1 MLTIDYKII
10 LKIFQVWSWGFVVRS
25 VVGMLAALDAKKA
38 LHLGLHIHR
47 KPSDFPP
54 EPCRQVLYCCWPVHS
69 GFCSIH
75 RSLLDWSRSSL
86 EHFVST
92 SSYVTC
98 KQRPPFFLFTPQSP
112 HEALQ
117 AHLIPPLCF
126 HFKMFN
132 FTYYLLLW
140 IWAPAVLTC
149 SSSPSLPA
157 SHAQFL
163 ILLPCICL
171 CWSLYHPRCYCLPNS
186 DSSAAAKVPEGSPLE
201 KPEVFKQMPFRA
213 RLSSVVTSAHCR
225 RGLMPRDH
233 TSEAWG

>member
-1 MLTIDYKII
+1 MLKRNCILASAFIESPQTSHLSRVDKSCTAAGPFTQDSVASIGPYWID
-10 LKIFQVWSWGFVVRS
+10 LAPAWNTLFPLPH
-25 VVGMLAALDAKKA
+25 MLLANK
-38 LHLGLHIHR
+38 GL
-47 KPSDFPP
+47 
-54 EPCRQVLYCCWPVHS
+54 L
-69 GFCSIH
+69 
-75 RSLLDWSRSSL
+75 
-86 EHFVST
+86 
-92 SSYVTC
+92 
-98 KQRPPFFLFTPQSP
+98 FFLFTPQSP

-126 HFKMFN
+126 PFKMFN

-163 ILLPCICL
+163 ILLPCLCL

-201 KPEVFKQMPFRA
+201 KPGVFKQMPFRA

-225 RGLMPRDH
+225 RGLMPIDH